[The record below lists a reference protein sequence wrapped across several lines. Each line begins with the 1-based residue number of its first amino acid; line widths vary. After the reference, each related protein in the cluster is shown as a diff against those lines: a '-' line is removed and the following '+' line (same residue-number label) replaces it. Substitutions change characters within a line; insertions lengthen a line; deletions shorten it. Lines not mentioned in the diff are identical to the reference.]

1 MKIKVT
7 IGMEMNGWLY
17 IHIHRKNSKG
27 KRNGKLKKNYKGIQQ
42 ERGKTSLQNLFNK
55 KKQQNKAGDKDQD
68 TK

>member
-17 IHIHRKNSKG
+17 IHIHRKNSEG

-55 KKQQNKAGDKDQD
+55 KK
-68 TK
+68 

>member
-27 KRNGKLKKNYKGIQQ
+27 KRNGKLKKNYKGDTTGTRKNFPTKLVQQ
-42 ERGKTSLQNLFNK
+42 EEI
-55 KKQQNKAGDKDQD
+55 AE
-68 TK
+68 